1 MLDSVF
7 SAASFLADG
16 YNLLYLVMGVAVG
29 LLFGIIPG
37 LGGATAIALL
47 LPLTFGMQPEQAI
60 TLMGGILGSSAI
72 GGSVA
77 AILLNAP
84 GTAPNAATCFDGYP
98 LTRQGKAGL
107 AIGAAATASSVGG
120 LIGVVILAL
129 VLPVAKNLVLV
140 FGPPAFFM
148 LAVLGLTSLTV
159 ASSNMLR
166 GLIAAAA
173 GLFISFVGFDDMG
186 GALRYTLGINYLWDG
201 LSLVPALIGL
211 FAIAEML
218 KLMVEGGSISK
229 VGRGEQPAVNGT
241 WAGVK
246 TVFRYPKALFSGASI
261 GTLVGIVPGVGGTV
275 ASFLSYSFVAQS
287 SRDKDNFG
295 KGDIRGVIA
304 PEAAN
309 NAKDGGSLIPTLAF
323 GIPGSAEMALFL
335 GVLVLH
341 GMEPGPLLLLERE
354 SSIFVLI
361 LALLAATFLASLAI
375 LVAAR
380 YLITIT
386 FIDSAIIIP
395 SVLTVSLVGA
405 YALNNALGD
414 VVAAVLFGVV
424 GYLMIRLDYPRITL
438 VIAMVLGGMMERNY
452 IQSML
457 MFRGDPTGFLQNPS
471 SLVLMILVALV
482 LLTPLIAK
490 LSKMMTRSPHAKNV

>member
-1 MLDSVF
+1 
-7 SAASFLADG
+7 
-16 YNLLYLVMGVAVG
+16 
-29 LLFGIIPG
+29 
-37 LGGATAIALL
+37 
-47 LPLTFGMQPEQAI
+47 
-60 TLMGGILGSSAI
+60 
-72 GGSVA
+72 
-77 AILLNAP
+77 
-84 GTAPNAATCFDGYP
+84 
-98 LTRQGKAGL
+98 
-107 AIGAAATASSVGG
+107 
-120 LIGVVILAL
+120 
-129 VLPVAKNLVLV
+129 
-140 FGPPAFFM
+140 
-148 LAVLGLTSLTV
+148 
-159 ASSNMLR
+159 
-166 GLIAAAA
+166 
-173 GLFISFVGFDDMG
+173 
-186 GALRYTLGINYLWDG
+186 
-201 LSLVPALIGL
+201 
-211 FAIAEML
+211 
-218 KLMVEGGSISK
+218 MVKRSD
-229 VGRGEQPAVNGT
+229 QPAIHGT

-246 TVFRYPKALFSGASI
+246 AVFRHPKPLFSGASI

-287 SRDKDNFG
+287 SRDNKNFG

-361 LALLAATFLASLAI
+361 LALLSATILASLVI
-375 LVAAR
+375 VFAAR
-380 YLITIT
+380 YLINIT

-405 YALNNALGD
+405 YALNNTMGD
-414 VVAAVLFGVV
+414 VVAAAVFGVI

-438 VIAMVLGGMMERNY
+438 VIALVLGGMMERNY

-457 MFRGDPTGFLQNPS
+457 MFRDDPMGFVRNPS

-482 LLTPLIAK
+482 LLTPLLAK
-490 LSKMMTRSPHAKNV
+490 LSKMMKRSAHVKNA